1 MTIIELKFY
10 QEKVSNLLKDEKND
24 EDLLETSFGGINV
37 KKYMNSNCYKE
48 FSDGKNGFY
57 TVYRD
62 FFEKI
67 KS

>member
-37 KKYMNSNCYKE
+37 KKYMN
-48 FSDGKNGFY
+48 
-57 TVYRD
+57 
-62 FFEKI
+62 
-67 KS
+67 